1 MKPSK
6 AAMELCKKLK
16 LMQREEINGWRTG
29 PWHPKPDALA
39 IIDAFMADL
48 LRKAEDCAHAG
59 RNDFLESQHDLINAL
74 EPWKENS

>member
-6 AAMELCKKLK
+6 AASELCEKLK
-16 LMQREEINGWRTG
+16 LMQRKEINGLRTG

-48 LRKAEDCAHAG
+48 LEKADAILCEVRD
-59 RNDFLESQHDLINAL
+59 RNPNKIALMKAL
-74 EPWKENS
+74 EPWEAGE